1 MASVIIVKNADF
13 SSVALD
19 KVDIGSVAWVE
30 NHFAWGKGGIS
41 TKGTSS
47 GSTNRGMS
55 TISPLPYASKKT
67 ILKAANGYALK
78 SILRDTTPTAP
89 NTDNH
94 SYVTYPDGSYPET
107 LEIPAGYYY
116 QVAIVRLNGEN
127 ADITEGHN
135 SLLIQEISY

>member
-1 MASVIIVKNADF
+1 MASLIIVKNADF

-19 KVDIGSVAWVE
+19 KVDIGSVAWLE
-30 NHFAWGKGGIS
+30 NNFTWGKGGIS

-47 GSTNRGMS
+47 GVTNRGMS
-55 TISPLPYASKKT
+55 MISPLPYASRKT

-78 SILRDTTPTAP
+78 SVLRDTTPTTP
-89 NTDNH
+89 NTKNYSFV
-94 SYVTYPDGSYPET
+94 SYDDDGYPET

-116 QVAIVRLNGEN
+116 QVNIVRLDGEN

-135 SLLIQEISY
+135 SLLIQEITF